1 MTPEVPLPTLMS
13 WAWVAHTMEID
24 NQVELTLAGSP
35 AGPRAR
41 FRISLVMWSNFLRF
55 VPPEGIVAEELAERS
70 MAPVAKLRSTLGGLE
85 RWGYVVVG
93 TPPAAGRR
101 DGYGSGRRIPA
112 DTVIRPTPAGQRA
125 QATWP
130 DVVGT
135 IEQRWRARFAP
146 GSVPALR
153 QACVDTVDRLGR
165 ALPFSPPIVGPGNG
179 FVTEVHPAEGAP
191 PPIAAELPL
200 AALLAQV
207 LTAFTTEAEAGSP
220 ASLPIGNVLRMGEE
234 TVALRDLPGRAGISK
249 EAVAMA
255 VGWLQRRRWATVAP
269 DPATSRTKALR
280 LTADGL
286 AARGRHLERV
296 GAIEQ
301 RWRAELGPPMVDDLR
316 RALEAIVDQR
326 SALGG
331 RARSQPRV
339 LARRATLLPAHRRHR
354 GRSQGGPAAPSDGAP
369 PRGVARR

>member
-1 MTPEVPLPTLMS
+1 
-13 WAWVAHTMEID
+13 MEID
-24 NQVELTLAGSP
+24 NEVELTLAGSP

-55 VPPEGIVAEELAERS
+55 VPPEGIAVEELAERS
-70 MAPVAKLRSTLGGLE
+70 MAPMANVRSTLGGLE

-93 TPPAAGRR
+93 TPPSAGRR
-101 DGYGSGRRIPA
+101 DGYGSGRRIRA
-112 DTVIRPTPAGQRA
+112 DTVTRPTRAGQRA

-130 DVVGT
+130 DVVGA

-146 GSVPALR
+146 GSVDALR
-153 QACVDTVDRLGR
+153 RACVATVGRRGR

-191 PPIAAELPL
+191 PPLAAELPL

-220 ASLPIGNVLRMGEE
+220 ASLPIGANVLRMGEE
-234 TVALRDLPGRAGISK
+234 TVAVRDLPLRAGISK

-255 VGWLQRRRWATVAP
+255 VGWLQRRGWATVAP

-301 RWRAELGPPMVDDLR
+301 RWRAELGPPVVEDLR

-326 SALGG
+326 AALAAGLVPG
-331 RARSQPRV
+331 PGCWRGERPYSRHTGAIVADPRAALPHHPMV
-339 LARRATLLPAHRRHR
+339 LHR
-354 GRSQGGPAAPSDGAP
+354 GGWPDGS
-369 PRGVARR
+369 